1 VNALSAASPAY
12 GDLSVTRTALAGG
25 LYTLLRRIVLS
36 LPAADVKTTFVGNL
50 VQVVL
55 ENGDANAAQENA
67 TDGEGNAK
75 QMLAV
80 GLLCNLLV
88 LLDKDSPVFA
98 DVDANGGV
106 LRRCGD
112 MALRVARSTAGQRDA
127 GASTADE
134 YGPAQ
139 LMALLIN
146 KVLKPESFT
155 HHLKTGAMTGL
166 CLLLRPPRWSGMT
179 K

>member
-1 VNALSAASPAY
+1 VNALSAASPAD

-25 LYTLLRRIVLS
+25 MYTLLRRIVLS
-36 LPAADVKTTFVGNL
+36 LPAADVKTTIVVNL
-50 VQVVL
+50 VQVAL
-55 ENGDANAAQENA
+55 ENGDANAALENA
-67 TDGEGNAK
+67 TDGAGNAK

-88 LLDKDSPVFA
+88 LLDKDSTVFA

-112 MALRVARSTAGQRDA
+112 MALLVARSTVDQRNAGQ
-127 GASTADE
+127 STADE

-139 LMALLIN
+139 FMALLIN
-146 KVLKPESFT
+146 KVHPTFLNDPHPKSQRGE
-155 HHLKTGAMTGL
+155 
-166 CLLLRPPRWSGMT
+166 
-179 K
+179 